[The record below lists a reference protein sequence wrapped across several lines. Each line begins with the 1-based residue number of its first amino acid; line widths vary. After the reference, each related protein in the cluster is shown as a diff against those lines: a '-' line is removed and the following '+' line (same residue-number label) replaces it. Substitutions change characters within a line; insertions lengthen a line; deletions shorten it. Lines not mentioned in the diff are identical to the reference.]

1 MTQICHTRMCNTKC
15 RERVKSKCWSEC
27 VSSKKRHKLQ
37 KHARG
42 LEPIKDV
49 LVEWF
54 KHRFLSDWSWRQ
66 HFAAAQ
72 TLQYTSEEDAGLLL
86 QSLVAVSARSC
97 QFLDSVMPAFDLA
110 ARRGVNSPVVD
121 PAAAAATPIQSME
134 QEPTTPINRD
144 T

>member
-1 MTQICHTRMCNTKC
+1 MSA
-15 RERVKSKCWSEC
+15 E
-27 VSSKKRHKLQ
+27 KKRHKLE
-37 KHARG
+37 KHARA
-42 LEPIKDV
+42 LEPIKDS

-54 KHRFLSDWSWRQ
+54 KHRFLSDWIWQQ

-72 TLQYTSEEDAGLLL
+72 TPQYTSEEDAGLIL
-86 QSLVAVSARSC
+86 QSLVAVSARSS

-134 QEPTTPINRD
+134 QEPTTPITRD